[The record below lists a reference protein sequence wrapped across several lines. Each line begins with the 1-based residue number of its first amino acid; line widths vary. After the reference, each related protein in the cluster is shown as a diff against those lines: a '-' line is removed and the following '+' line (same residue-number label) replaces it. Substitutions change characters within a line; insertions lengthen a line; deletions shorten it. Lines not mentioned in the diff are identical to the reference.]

1 MIRHR
6 AWFVLLTGLAAASS
20 GCGGG
25 LMQEQQAVVV
35 RFDEGSRG
43 LTCLFVY
50 QGLHVDEVGSGEAE
64 RAKNLDE
71 AKRQLAD
78 FLASGRKLGLF
89 LFGRIDNFDLGKNP
103 EDDPDNAAILKALV
117 ESLRVRN
124 DAFFLDPAKGLCLRQ
139 TIAIGDYAEFARAI
153 NEGLSRAIDD
163 SITKDLAN
171 PSNHIVDVQIP
182 RGAELAPQPAEVGV
196 RIPWTAKLAL
206 QAAARA
212 GHRWLAITPG
222 KIELRLPV
230 SPEDAA
236 SILKQVESSPRPDD
250 RALIPMLERAIENFR
265 VKAGPDG
272 LTIAMGDGS
281 KRTIAIRSEADPRQ
295 KPRRDAELI
304 EYARTLGLPFDRT
317 PDVESLIRAFSAK

>member
-6 AWFVLLTGLAAASS
+6 AWSLIVAGLAAASS

-103 EDDPDNAAILKALV
+103 YDSPAAAATRKSIADAI
-117 ESLRVRN
+117 RVRN

-139 TIAIGDYAEFARAI
+139 TITVEDPDALARSI
-153 NEGLSRAIDD
+153 NEAASRAIDEML
-163 SITKDLAN
+163 TRDLAN
-171 PSNHIVDVQIP
+171 PGAAEGEVKIP
-182 RGAELAPQPAEVGV
+182 RS
-196 RIPWTAKLAL
+196 AKLAL